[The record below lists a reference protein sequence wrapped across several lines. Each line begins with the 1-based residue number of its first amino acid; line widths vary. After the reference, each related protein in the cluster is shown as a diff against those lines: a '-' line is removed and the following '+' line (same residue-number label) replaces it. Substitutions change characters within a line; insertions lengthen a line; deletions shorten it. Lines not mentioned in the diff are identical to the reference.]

1 MAVHGGGGAEHDAL
15 ATELRHHL
23 TEGHGTAHIVVVIL
37 QRLLHR
43 FAHRLQPGE
52 MDHGVNSVL
61 AEHPAQAVSVPDIA
75 FIKRE
80 GLARQLLYT
89 AEGLRLGVVIIVHH
103 HDIVACGQQFDTRC
117 GCRYIRSR
125 RNKYCHFASS

>member
-1 MAVHGGGGAEHDAL
+1 MPYTVAE
-15 ATELRHHL
+15 ELNTMRL
-23 TEGHGTAHIVVVIL
+23 QPKGHGTAHIVVVIL

-89 AEGLRLGVVIIVHH
+89 AEGLRLGVVVIVHH
-103 HDIVACGQQFDTRC
+103 HDIVACGQQFDT
-117 GCRYIRSR
+117 GVAADISAAA